1 MNLSYY
7 SAGNWLQVGVSL
19 TGLIGCLTL
28 GALPAS
34 AQALIDAPISN
45 FSSGEPSSLAGA
57 AVYITPGAYLSS
69 IAAEAVAPR
78 GTYFAGFNGMYT
90 VTATSYIDPI
100 THVAYPS
107 LTLHTGGLLAL
118 PYNVAGSIR
127 GAIVDRLRNG
137 NLTLDEYTAIVRAAI
152 GGDGLD

>member
-1 MNLSYY
+1 MNLPAHF
-7 SAGNWLQVGVSL
+7 AGNSLKIGLSL
-19 TGLIGCLTL
+19 TGVIGWLTL
-28 GALPAS
+28 TSTPVL
-34 AQALIDAPISN
+34 AQALIDAPISD
-45 FSSGEPSSLAGA
+45 FSSGEPSSFAGA

-107 LTLHTGGLLAL
+107 LTLHTGGLAAL
-118 PYNVAGSIR
+118 PYDVAGSIR

-137 NLTLDEYTAIVRAAI
+137 NLTLDEFTSVVRAAI
-152 GGDGLD
+152 GSDGLD